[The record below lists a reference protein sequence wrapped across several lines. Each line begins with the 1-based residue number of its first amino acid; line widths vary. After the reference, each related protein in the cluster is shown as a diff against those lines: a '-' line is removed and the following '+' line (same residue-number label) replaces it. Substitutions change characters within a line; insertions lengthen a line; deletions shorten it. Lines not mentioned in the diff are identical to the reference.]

1 MSQQTGNNARP
12 APMSP
17 EAMQAMLSRSPSN
30 SFFGFKVTSVD
41 VERQELVMTMPFRA
55 ELERGTGG
63 RQFHGAAIAALI
75 DTAGHYVCMM
85 LVGNPLPTINFRT
98 DYLRPAMDTG
108 LTAVARAWRVGKS
121 VCTADIEV
129 RDDSGKT
136 VAIGRANYATPSA

>member
-1 MSQQTGNNARP
+1 MNKETSTDARP
-12 APMSP
+12 APMSQ

-30 SFFGFKVTSVD
+30 SFFGFKVVSVD

-85 LVGNPLPTINFRT
+85 LVGSPLPTINFRT

-108 LTAVARAWRVGKS
+108 LTAVARAWRIGKS

-129 RDDSGKT
+129 RDDSGRT
-136 VAIGRANYATPSA
+136 VAIGRANYATPAG

>member
-1 MSQQTGNNARP
+1 
-12 APMSP
+12 
-17 EAMQAMLSRSPSN
+17 MLSRSPSN
-30 SFFGFKVTSVD
+30 SFFGFKIASLD
-41 VERQELVMTMPFRA
+41 VERKELVMTMPFRA

-85 LVGNPLPTINFRT
+85 LAGGPLPTINFRT

-121 VCTADIEV
+121 VSVADIEV
-129 RDDSGKT
+129 RDDAGRT
-136 VAIGRANYATPSA
+136 VALGRANYGAPSK